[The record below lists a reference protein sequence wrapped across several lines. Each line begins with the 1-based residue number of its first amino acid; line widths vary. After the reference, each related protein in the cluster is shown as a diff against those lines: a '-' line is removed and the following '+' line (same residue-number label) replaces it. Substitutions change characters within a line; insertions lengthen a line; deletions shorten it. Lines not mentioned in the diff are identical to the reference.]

1 MSLNKGNLV
10 LISTVINIKMTQ
22 VCRQNLISQYVD
34 FFKIHLFT
42 LQYILFLYRQLD
54 LCVLEVLWCT
64 ALVQYVL
71 MKMKTW

>member
-22 VCRQNLISQYVD
+22 VCRQNLISQYVED
-34 FFKIHLFT
+34 LKKIIYL
-42 LQYILFLYRQLD
+42 LYNILFLYRQLD